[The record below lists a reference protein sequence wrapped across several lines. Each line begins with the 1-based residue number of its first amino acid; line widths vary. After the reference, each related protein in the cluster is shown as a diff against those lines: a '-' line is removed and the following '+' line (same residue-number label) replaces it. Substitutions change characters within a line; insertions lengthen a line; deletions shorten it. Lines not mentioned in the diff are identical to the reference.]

1 MARRAAAI
9 ALAVVGLC
17 IFIGPALAQP
27 YPNHNVTIIVPYP
40 AGGPTDQV
48 ARVLA
53 QALSERLKQ
62 NFIVEDI
69 SGGGT
74 TIATAR
80 VAHSAPDGYTLLVH
94 NLQISANVALYKN
107 LTFDTEKDL
116 TPVMF
121 INNNPLVLV
130 GRINEKAD
138 AKGGDSGRRCYRSSC
153 DVAAR
158 AGG

>member
-1 MARRAAAI
+1 MVRRAAV
-9 ALAVVGLC
+9 ALAVFGLC
-17 IFIGPALAQP
+17 VFLVPAWAQP
-27 YPNHNVTIIVPYP
+27 YPNHTVTIIVPYP

-53 QALSERLKQ
+53 QALSDKLKQ

-80 VAHSAPDGYTLLVH
+80 VAHAAPDGYMLLVH

-107 LTFDTEKDL
+107 LTPGSAGID
-116 TPVMF
+116 
-121 INNNPLVLV
+121 
-130 GRINEKAD
+130 EKAD
-138 AKGGDSGRRCYRSSC
+138 AEGGDAGRRRYRSSRH
-153 DVAAR
+153 VAAR
-158 AGG
+158 ARG